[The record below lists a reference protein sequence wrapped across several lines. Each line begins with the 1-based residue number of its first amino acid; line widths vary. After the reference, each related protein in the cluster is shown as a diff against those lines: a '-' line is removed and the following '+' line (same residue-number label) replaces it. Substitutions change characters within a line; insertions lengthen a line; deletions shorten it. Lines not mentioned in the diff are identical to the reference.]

1 MKDTKDR
8 KTGDLFQSR
17 QAKYRAKLEAAGLR
31 QFAFWLT
38 PEEAANVRKYI
49 EEIRREKK

>member
-1 MKDTKDR
+1 MKDTRDTE
-8 KTGDLFQSR
+8 TGELFTSR

-38 PEEAANVRKYI
+38 PEEAEKVRKFI
-49 EEIRREKK
+49 EKSRGRK